1 MDLSQLFEEYYS
13 RKPLCISRAPGRL
26 EILGNHTDYNEGF
39 VLSAATGQATSVAM
53 APCEGRI
60 CTLRDTALPGEIF
73 RIDLDDMDTP
83 VKGDWTNYIKGVL
96 VELRRREIPFGAF
109 DLLLSSTVP
118 LSAGL
123 SSSAA
128 LEMAFCYA
136 LKEVY
141 HIHLEKAQ
149 WARVGQAVENRYL
162 GLQSGLLDQF
172 SSLFGRKDSLILCD
186 FRKVEVLDT
195 VAMPQGYAFLVANT
209 LVKHNLV
216 DSAYND
222 RRKSCENARDVIA
235 KQLPGVTMLRD
246 VTSEML
252 REYKSLIQP
261 ADYRRALHVTG
272 EDERVMAGVELLRKG
287 DMKSFGK
294 LLFESHASSREN
306 FENSCPELDALVEI
320 ASTMPE
326 CLGARLSGGGFG
338 GISIHLIQ
346 LEDAERYQKRLET
359 AYYAMTGKEV
369 RCVLCS
375 IGDGADVHLS
385 A

>member
-1 MDLSQLFEEYYS
+1 
-13 RKPLCISRAPGRL
+13 
-26 EILGNHTDYNEGF
+26 
-39 VLSAATGQATSVAM
+39 
-53 APCEGRI
+53 
-60 CTLRDTALPGEIF
+60 
-73 RIDLDDMDTP
+73 
-83 VKGDWTNYIKGVL
+83 
-96 VELRRREIPFGAF
+96 
-109 DLLLSSTVP
+109 
-118 LSAGL
+118 
-123 SSSAA
+123 
-128 LEMAFCYA
+128 
-136 LKEVY
+136 
-141 HIHLEKAQ
+141 
-149 WARVGQAVENRYL
+149 
-162 GLQSGLLDQF
+162 
-172 SSLFGRKDSLILCD
+172 
-186 FRKVEVLDT
+186 
-195 VAMPQGYAFLVANT
+195 
-209 LVKHNLV
+209 
-216 DSAYND
+216 
-222 RRKSCENARDVIA
+222 
-235 KQLPGVTMLRD
+235 MLRD

-294 LLFESHASSREN
+294 LLFESHASSRMN

-338 GISIHLIQ
+338 GISIHLIR